1 MKKLL
6 CILTALLMAA
16 LLTACGSSSEKN
28 AAGAGAPKQEAP
40 SSAPA
45 PKTQSGKT
53 LVVYFSGTGN
63 TKKLAGNAANVL
75 GADVFEIQ
83 PAEPYTS
90 ADLNYNDKTSRATR
104 EQNDPSARPKI
115 KNKIENFDQYDT
127 VVLAYP
133 IWWGQEPRIIDTF
146 VESYDFSG
154 KTIVPICTSGSSDID
169 RSAAALA
176 VNTTGAATWKEG
188 KRFEP
193 DASNDTLGQCFQEI
207 GLIE

>member
-1 MKKLL
+1 MKQLL
-6 CILTALLMAA
+6 SIITALFLMLAVIG
-16 LLTACGSSSEKN
+16 CGSSAGTN
-28 AAGAGAPKQEAP
+28 ADTDTAPKQETA
-40 SSAPA
+40 AA
-45 PKTQSGKT
+45 PKTAPGKT
-53 LVVYFSGTGN
+53 LVVYFSGTGR
-63 TKKLAGNAANVL
+63 TEALAKNAANVL

-90 ADLNYNDKTSRATR
+90 EDLNYATLVARATR

-115 KNKIENFDQYDT
+115 ANKIENFDQYDT
-127 VVLAYP
+127 IVLAYP

-176 VNTTGAATWKEG
+176 INMTGAANWKEG

-193 DASNDTLGQCFQEI
+193 DTSNDTLGQCFQEI

>member
-1 MKKLL
+1 MKQLL
-6 CILTALLMAA
+6 SIITALFLMLAVIG
-16 LLTACGSSSEKN
+16 CGSSAGTN
-28 AAGAGAPKQEAP
+28 ADTDTAPKQETA
-40 SSAPA
+40 AA
-45 PKTQSGKT
+45 PKTVPGKT
-53 LVVYFSGTGN
+53 LVVYFSGTGR
-63 TKKLAGNAANVL
+63 TEALAKNAANVL

-90 ADLNYNDKTSRATR
+90 EDLNYANLVARATR

-115 KNKIENFDQYDT
+115 ANKIENFDQYDT
-127 VVLAYP
+127 IVLAYP

-176 VNTTGAATWKEG
+176 INMTGAANWKEG

-193 DASNDTLGQCFQEI
+193 DTSNDTLGQCFQEI